1 MAKSGRGMMPRQTA
15 LQRRGFRSP
24 TPPRP
29 SSAPR
34 RSSNTHAGRPQVFTP
49 PPIPPPPIPP
59 RAMEPPVS
67 RGTSAAPTSSPSER
81 AESEPGAGDRLPV
94 PADAASARRQEL
106 EDGGSRGDRRRG

>member
-49 PPIPPPPIPP
+49 PPIPP
-59 RAMEPPVS
+59 RATEPPVS
-67 RGTSAAPTSSPSER
+67 RGTSAAPKSSPSGC
-81 AESEPGAGDRLPV
+81 ADSEPGAGDRLTV

-106 EDGGSRGDRRRG
+106 EDGGPRGDRRRG